1 MTLSI
6 VIHRPEGASDA
17 PRDSQPDATTEG
29 MRLAV
34 RDAVWE
40 IADAHWVLGRD
51 SILVSTDLSPDYMLS
66 HFRRALARR
75 GFDESGLLLV
85 STVGPKAAWAGLPAE
100 AEGWLKDVL
109 A

>member
-1 MTLSI
+1 LTLSI
-6 VIHRPEGASDA
+6 VIHRPESGPDA
-17 PRDSQPDATTEG
+17 PAGGEAEAEA
-29 MRLAV
+29 MRMAV

-40 IADAHWVLGRD
+40 IADAHWTMGSD
-51 SILVSTDLSPDYMLS
+51 AILVSTDLSPDYVLS

-75 GFDESGLLLV
+75 GFDQTGLLLV
-85 STVGPKAAWAGLPAE
+85 TGVGPRAAWSGLPEE

>member
-6 VIHRPEGASDA
+6 VIHRPEGATDL
-17 PRDSQPDATTEG
+17 PPDAASEG
-29 MRLAV
+29 MRVAV

-40 IADAHWVLGRD
+40 IADAHWALGSD
-51 SILVSTDLSPDYMLS
+51 AILVSTDLSPDYMLS

-75 GFDESGLLLV
+75 GYEESGLLLV
-85 STVGPKAAWAGLPAE
+85 STVGPKAAWSGLPDE

>member
-6 VIHRPEGASDA
+6 VIHRPEGTSDGPA
-17 PRDSQPDATTEG
+17 DAEVEG

-40 IADAHWVLGRD
+40 IADAHWALGND
-51 SILVSTDLSPDYMLS
+51 AILVSTDLSPDYMLS
-66 HFRRALARR
+66 HFQRALARR
-75 GFDESGLLLV
+75 GYPESGFLLV
-85 STVGPKAAWAGLPAE
+85 SSLGPKAAWSGLPAE
-100 AEGWLKDVL
+100 AEGWLRDVL

>member
-6 VIHRPEGASDA
+6 VIHRPESA
-17 PRDSQPDATTEG
+17 PTSIPPEAAEA

-34 RDAVWE
+34 GDAVWE
-40 IADAHWVLGRD
+40 IADAHWTMGSD
-51 SILVSTDLSPDYMLS
+51 AILVSTDLSPNYILS

-75 GFDESGLLLV
+75 GFDQTGLLLV
-85 STVGPKAAWAGLPAE
+85 TRVGPRAAWSDLPEE

>member
-6 VIHRPEGASDA
+6 VIHRPEGASDGPA
-17 PRDSQPDATTEG
+17 DAEVEG

-40 IADAHWVLGRD
+40 IADAHWALGND
-51 SILVSTDLSPDYMLS
+51 AILVSTDLSPDYMLS
-66 HFRRALARR
+66 HFQRALARR
-75 GFDESGLLLV
+75 GYPESGFLLV
-85 STVGPKAAWAGLPAE
+85 SSVGPKAAWSGLPTE
-100 AEGWLKDVL
+100 AEGWLRDVL